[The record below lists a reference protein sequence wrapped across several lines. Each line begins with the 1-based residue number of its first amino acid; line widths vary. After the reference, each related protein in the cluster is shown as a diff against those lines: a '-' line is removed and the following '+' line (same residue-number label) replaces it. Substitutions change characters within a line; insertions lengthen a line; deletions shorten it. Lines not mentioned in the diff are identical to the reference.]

1 LSAPPTL
8 TATTY
13 HTYFL
18 VNYISNPQSR
28 ALGKTVSELDL
39 THAKV
44 PSLDKT
50 LFSMCLRDITASI
63 PVSTAIA
70 IVGIEAHVCVLQ
82 TTLDLLK
89 QGHRVYVLADGVSSC
104 NREEVPIAVERM
116 RQAGAFVSTSESFV
130 SPPRLALFCCNTCT

>member
-1 LSAPPTL
+1 
-8 TATTY
+8 
-13 HTYFL
+13 
-18 VNYISNPQSR
+18 
-28 ALGKTVSELDL
+28 LGKTVSELDL

-82 TTLDLLK
+82 TTLDLLR

-130 SPPRLALFCCNTCT
+130 HPLPNP